1 MAAQSLHRQTLV
13 RVIPA
18 SLLSLLLVALV
29 TWWQVSTVVR
39 SEVQAR
45 LDAAAFNK
53 SNIIDAKLKLVVDAC
68 RAAAQNEVLVN
79 GIIDEEYR
87 DSVTRP
93 FLRSFRLPG
102 ASLQRIAVTDHR
114 GRVLAGEIDAVGGA
128 GYVADVMNGRTVID
142 VLPTAITIAAPVL
155 YNTSPEAIVVARLDA
170 GDLFKDIANEQPR
183 IFTVLEFGDHVLA
196 ASSVDA
202 ADRLQNK
209 SEEHIFATSASV
221 NVPDLRVSVLEPNSY
236 ALRTVG
242 VVRQALLS
250 VACIS
255 LLGFL
260 AAIWF
265 TSVQVS
271 NPLSKMISQI
281 RHVQDT
287 NDLSLRLEEV
297 GPLEIVELN
306 HRLNSMLKSLEQS
319 TVTLERYQRSQQQLE
334 LALAG
339 GNIGLWDWDV
349 ATGEVYYSPIMKT
362 QLGFAPDDAW
372 NSFEDWKSRLHPD
385 DLPRAMET
393 VNDYLEQR
401 ADDYKSTFRML
412 CVDGTYRW
420 VFAKGVAQFDH
431 ANLPIRMV
439 GAHVDIHER
448 IENEEALKNLNRL
461 LSENAMAIRE
471 SNRML
476 MSSNSELEQF
486 AYVASHDLQEPLR
499 KISSFCKLL
508 EEECGDT
515 LQGDAR
521 LYMNYIVNG
530 AGRMQQLIRDL
541 LAFSRVKSQECEG
554 KMVDA
559 EAACQSA
566 LQNLEEAIEECGAR
580 ITIAQLPTVW
590 GHKRHLAQV
599 FQNLISNSIKYRSEE
614 VVEINIDAERQGHE
628 WVISVRDNGIGIE
641 SEFHERVFGVF
652 KRLHGRNAYPGTGIG
667 LAICRRAVERWG
679 GRIWIAAGDGDGCT
693 FSFALPSQDP
703 TTNDNSSTPTV
714 AKIGGVC

>member
-1 MAAQSLHRQTLV
+1 MAAQSLHRQTIV

-18 SLLSLLLVALV
+18 SLLLLLLVALV

-53 SNIIDAKLKLVVDAC
+53 SNIIDAKLKLVVAAC

-93 FLRSFRLPG
+93 FLRSYRLPG
-102 ASLQRIAVTDHR
+102 AGEQRIAVTDHR
-114 GRVLAGEIDAVGGA
+114 GRLLAGEIDAVGGA
-128 GYVADVMNGRTVID
+128 GYVAAVMNGRTVID

-155 YNTSPEAIVVARLDA
+155 YNSSPEAIVVARFDA
-170 GDLFKDIANEQPR
+170 GDFFKDLATEQPR
-183 IFTVLEFGDHVLA
+183 TFTVLEFGDHVLA

-202 ADRLQNK
+202 ADRLKNRP
-209 SEEHIFATSASV
+209 EEHILATSASA
-221 NVPDLRVSVLEPNSY
+221 NVRDLHISVLEPNSY

-250 VACIS
+250 VACIV

-281 RHVQDT
+281 RYVQDT
-287 NDLSLRLEEV
+287 NDLSLRLEEA

-319 TVTLERYQRSQQQLE
+319 TVSLERYQRSQQQLE

-431 ANLPIRMV
+431 ANMPIRMV
-439 GAHVDIHER
+439 GVHVDIHER

-499 KISSFCKLL
+499 KMSSFCNLL
-508 EEECGDT
+508 DEECGDT

-521 LYMNYIVNG
+521 LYMNYIVDG
-530 AGRMQQLIRDL
+530 ASRMQQLIRDL

-559 EAACQSA
+559 EAACRSA
-566 LQNLEEAIEECGAR
+566 LQNLEEAIEESGAR

-590 GHKRHLAQV
+590 AHERHLAQV

-652 KRLHGRNAYPGTGIG
+652 KRLHGRNVYPGTGIG
-667 LAICRRAVERWG
+667 LAICKRAVERWG
-679 GRIWIAAGDGDGCT
+679 GRIWIAIGDGDGCT

-703 TTNDNSSTPTV
+703 TKNDNSSTPTV
-714 AKIGGVC
+714 AKIGDL